1 MVLVS
6 VNYNNPGDY
15 SFFFL
20 WDSNKSLCLLCF
32 IPFLSERNSWDI
44 KEMWFVI
51 CPMGRDPVCHY
62 WSWHHCWRLQSRS
75 TPPTN
80 THETAL
86 IWARAREIV
95 PQYRHT
101 LLCSDRSGARGTGAE
116 NRAMTTEAS
125 RPQLNWRE
133 ESLGLRLSS
142 CLSIMES
149 PTREIEEFEGTS
161 LKYLQPDQIEK
172 IWLRLRGLWVSA
184 FQQLFCVC
192 SSKRLTNILN
202 LTFLPKIQINLN
214 KA

>member
-1 MVLVS
+1 MICDLSYGKRPCLSLLIMASLLEAS
-6 VNYNNPGDY
+6 VTLNP
-15 SFFFL
+15 SHQH
-20 WDSNKSLCLLCF
+20 
-32 IPFLSERNSWDI
+32 SWNQ
-44 KEMWFVI
+44 E
-51 CPMGRDPVCHY
+51 
-62 WSWHHCWRLQSRS
+62 S
-75 TPPTN
+75 
-80 THETAL
+80 AL

-133 ESLGLRLSS
+133 ESLGLHLSS

-184 FQQLFCVC
+184 VQQLFCVHLRGWQT
-192 SSKRLTNILN
+192 SWISL
-202 LTFLPKIQINLN
+202 FYPK
-214 KA
+214 